1 MYETYRDRVDFH
13 WIYIREAHA
22 LDSPRP
28 SRAVRIYQP
37 TTYERRK
44 EVAKTC
50 SSALK
55 LTIPLLVDS
64 MENTVALAYDAWPD
78 RLYLLA
84 PGGKIAY
91 AGQPGPWGFR
101 VDELEAALTAAIPA
115 SKPSVP

>member
-1 MYETYRDRVDFH
+1 MDFH

-22 LDSPRP
+22 ADGPRP
-28 SRAVRIYQP
+28 SRTVRIDQP
-37 TTYERRK
+37 TTYARRT
-44 EVAKTC
+44 EVARTC

-55 LTIPLLVDS
+55 LTIPLLIDD
-64 MENTVALAYDAWPD
+64 MENTAALAYDAWPD

-101 VDELEAALTAAIPA
+101 VDELEAALATAMP
-115 SKPSVP
+115 PLP